1 MDRPREE
8 ALAAVSEKT
17 KQAREAEERRA
28 RWSWVE
34 PEVWTDRMLA
44 ALETGVKG
52 GQWFSLMDK
61 VYGLPNLQRAFARV
75 KANGGAA
82 GVDQVTVEM
91 FASHQ
96 EANLERLARD
106 LREDQY
112 RPQAVKRV
120 WIDKPGG
127 KQKRPLGVPT
137 VGDRVVQAALR
148 HVMEPIFE
156 RNFAEQS
163 YGFRPQRGCKDA
175 LRRVDQLLE
184 AGYHWVVDA
193 DLKSYFDTIPRER
206 LLELVQRKVSDGR
219 VLSLIEAFLTQGVL
233 EEMRYW
239 TPEAGTPQGAVISP
253 LLSNIYLNPLDHLMV
268 QQRVQMVRYADDFV
282 LLCRTEVE
290 ARAALEKVQTWT
302 AEVGLELHP
311 EKTRIVDATQRGGF
325 DFLGYHF
332 ERGLRWPR
340 AKSIQKLKDTVREY
354 TQRRNGH
361 SLQAIISNVNRS
373 LCGWFE
379 YFKHSHYTTFAPLDQ
394 WIRMRLR
401 SILRRRRG
409 RRGRGKGS
417 DHQRWPNV
425 FFTEHGLFS
434 LTVAHVSARQPS
446 TEVTH

>member
-8 ALAAVSEKT
+8 KLAKVSETT
-17 KQAREAEERRA
+17 KQAREAQERRS

-52 GQWFSLMDK
+52 GQWFSLIDK
-61 VYGLPNLQRAFARV
+61 VYGLTNLHRAFACV
-75 KANGGAA
+75 KTNGGAA

-91 FASHQ
+91 FASHE
-96 EANLERLARD
+96 EANLERLARG
-106 LREDQY
+106 LREEKY

-137 VGDRVVQAALR
+137 VGDRVVQAAVR
-148 HVMEPIFE
+148 HVIEPIFE
-156 RNFAEQS
+156 RDFAEHS

-184 AGYHWVVDA
+184 EGYHWVVDA

-206 LLELVQRKVSDGR
+206 LLRLVQHKISDSR
-219 VLSLIEAFLTQGVL
+219 MLNLIEAFLTQGVL
-233 EEMRYW
+233 EELRYW

-253 LLSNIYLNPLDHLMV
+253 LLSNIYLNPLDHLME
-268 QQRVQMVRYADDFV
+268 QEGVQMVRYADDFV

-290 ARAALEKVQTWT
+290 AQGALEKVQTWT
-302 AEVGLELHP
+302 TVVGLHLHP
-311 EKTRIVDATQRGGF
+311 EKTRIVDATQQGGF

-340 AKSIQKLKDTVREY
+340 TKSIQKLKDTVRKH
-354 TQRRNGH
+354 THRRNGH
-361 SLQAIISNVNRS
+361 NLSVIISKINQS
-373 LCGWFE
+373 LRGWFE

-394 WIRMRLR
+394 WIRMRFR
-401 SILRRRRG
+401 SILRKRRG
-409 RRGRGKGS
+409 RRGRGRGS
-417 DHQRWPNV
+417 DHKRWPNT
-425 FFTEHGLFS
+425 FFAEQGLFS
-434 LTVAHVSARQPS
+434 FTTAYDSARQS
-446 TEVTH
+446 LSKVNH